1 MIQRSLQLSVTGSSR
16 IRAGFTDDP
25 LPPPP
30 PPLPHPLPHVLF
42 LLLLLSGP
50 LLSLSRGSASPPV
63 AFHRVLPRRSGA
75 AVCASC
81 DGGGPL
87 KKKPL
92 PTPPPSAA
100 EDLDAFLSFFEP
112 ALRTFS
118 PPALL
123 CISLGMP
130 PDWSRSGTHPNPTG
144 APLTHDRRLFEGC
157 LRAKMKE
164 N

>member
-112 ALRTFS
+112 ALRTF
-118 PPALL
+118 PLPL
-123 CISLGMP
+123 CSASL
-130 PDWSRSGTHPNPTG
+130 W
-144 APLTHDRRLFEGC
+144 GC
-157 LRAKMKE
+157 LLTGVAPGRTQTRQVPLLPTTGDFLKAVCAQR
-164 N
+164 